1 MRPADLEAEWCAAQ
15 NTISP
20 SDALELEAAGF
31 PRGVIMH
38 MIGIARVRLS
48 RGCYEPDEDGK
59 WAFISPIMSAIRPY
73 TVGAEIADLICWD
86 TGSPNAWALRYGLAE
101 WMGCA
106 EYNEPFP
113 TPIRRSP
120 ADWLRNDCT
129 GLALLT
135 KDRVRRYWILSHCN
149 DALTYLN
156 PRKAGFVA

>member
-1 MRPADLEAEWCAAQ
+1 MRTADLEAEWRNAQ
-15 NTISP
+15 EALSP

-59 WAFISPIMSAIRPY
+59 WAFISPVCIGERPY
-73 TVGAEIADLICWD
+73 TGGLLSDLICWD
-86 TGSPNAWALRYGLAE
+86 TGNTDAWALRYGIAE

-106 EYNEPFP
+106 EHNEPFP

-120 ADWLRNDCT
+120 ADWLRHGCT

-135 KDRVRRYWILSHCN
+135 KDRVRRYWILSDCN

-156 PRKAGFVA
+156 PRKAVFAA